1 MTKQDFIKK
10 WIGWVSYTNREKLT
24 NEMEVDLEL
33 VSQALRIHDV
43 VGSASFVCK
52 NCNHELPK
60 TFSVKTDQYC
70 YLCDTK
76 VTLEEC
82 LQKDYPKTLKK

>member
-1 MTKQDFIKK
+1 MTTKNKTSKK
-10 WIGWVSYTNREKLT
+10 
-24 NEMEVDLEL
+24 
-33 VSQALRIHDV
+33 ALSEPSCKTDV

-70 YLCDTK
+70 YLCDPK

-82 LQKDYPKTLKK
+82 LQKDYPKTWKK

>member
-1 MTKQDFIKK
+1 MKTENKT
-10 WIGWVSYTNREKLT
+10 S
-24 NEMEVDLEL
+24 NENFNAT
-33 VSQALRIHDV
+33 SHKTDV

-70 YLCDTK
+70 YLCDPK

-82 LQKDYPKTLKK
+82 LQKDYPKTWKK

>member
-1 MTKQDFIKK
+1 MNSKKDKIKHSTATDGK
-10 WIGWVSYTNREKLT
+10 PP
-24 NEMEVDLEL
+24 
-33 VSQALRIHDV
+33 V

-70 YLCDTK
+70 YLCDPK

-82 LQKDYPKTLKK
+82 LQKDYSKTWKK

>member
-1 MTKQDFIKK
+1 
-10 WIGWVSYTNREKLT
+10 
-24 NEMEVDLEL
+24 MENKDKSSDKAYSEPLQQY
-33 VSQALRIHDV
+33 SV

-70 YLCDTK
+70 YLCDPK

-82 LQKDYPKTLKK
+82 LQKDYPKTWKK

>member
-1 MTKQDFIKK
+1 MKK
-10 WIGWVSYTNREKLT
+10 LLKAPEGSAQQGFH
-24 NEMEVDLEL
+24 L
-33 VSQALRIHDV
+33 VSFGQDENLVI

-70 YLCDTK
+70 YLCDPK

-82 LQKDYPKTLKK
+82 LQKDYPKTWKK

>member
-1 MTKQDFIKK
+1 MTTNDKPSKNDFNPA
-10 WIGWVSYTNREKLT
+10 SCETN
-24 NEMEVDLEL
+24 
-33 VSQALRIHDV
+33 V

-70 YLCDTK
+70 YLCDPK

-82 LQKDYPKTLKK
+82 LQKDYPKTWKK